1 MLQGDIKTEYREDSG
16 KQICTPTTKTK
27 NNKMLNSETSANFEC
42 KKYKK
47 KFSYQKKGYPK
58 NKQDA
63 FR

>member
-1 MLQGDIKTEYREDSG
+1 
-16 KQICTPTTKTK
+16 
-27 NNKMLNSETSANFEC
+27 MLNSETSANFEC

-58 NKQDA
+58 NTQDA